1 MATTFDEARDAYL
14 DNADYAE
21 AGSVSKARAFVTACR
36 RLKVLLPRVSAENGS
51 RAEFDPQQL
60 QKELEAAQGYVDSN
74 PEDGD
79 STGSVALADLRSFRT

>member
-1 MATTFDEARDAYL
+1 MATTFEEAHEAYL

-51 RAEFDPQQL
+51 RSEFDPQQL
-60 QKELEAAQGYVDSN
+60 QNELAAAQSFVDSN
-74 PEDGD
+74 PDESDR
-79 STGSVALADLRSFRT
+79 TGSVALADLRSFRT